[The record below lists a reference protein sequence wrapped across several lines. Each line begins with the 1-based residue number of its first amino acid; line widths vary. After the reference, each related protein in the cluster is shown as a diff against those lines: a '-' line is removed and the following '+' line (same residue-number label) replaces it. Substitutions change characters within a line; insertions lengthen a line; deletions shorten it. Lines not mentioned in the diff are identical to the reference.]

1 MNQVLHLRNLAII
14 LVISVLF
21 SAVGMPVKTNG
32 ASNPLAA
39 FTYESCVACVPP
51 GDVVSFNGNWSTS
64 GASIVSYVWDFG
76 DGSTPVKTSSPM
88 TTHLYGGSPA
98 KWQVTLEVQDSGGLT
113 DTTSQLVLFETVPRY
128 SFQPT
133 NPVVGQQV
141 TSNALDS
148 RSYNSA
154 NPVRDFDW
162 SFGDGTSG
170 TGVTVTH
177 SYSTEARYKI
187 LITILQS

>member
-1 MNQVLHLRNLAII
+1 MNPRLPLRNLAII
-14 LVISVLF
+14 LTVSILV
-21 SAVGMPVKTNG
+21 SAVGLPVKTNG

-64 GASIVSYVWDFG
+64 SSSIVSYVWDFG
-76 DGSTPVKTSSPM
+76 DGSPPVKTASPT

-98 KWQVTLEVQDSGGLT
+98 KWQVTLTVQDSAGLT

-133 NPVVGQQV
+133 NPVVDQQV
-141 TSNALDS
+141 TFNASDS
-148 RSYNSA
+148 ITYNSTD
-154 NPVRDFDW
+154 PIKGHDW
-162 SFGDGTSG
+162 SLRDGTSG
-170 TGVTVTH
+170 TAAILPH
-177 SYSTEARYKI
+177 SHSP
-187 LITILQS
+187 

>member
-1 MNQVLHLRNLAII
+1 MNPRLPLRNLVII

-76 DGSTPVKTSSPM
+76 DGSPPVKTSTPM
-88 TTHLYGGSPA
+88 TTHLNGGAPA
-98 KWQVTLEVQDSGGLT
+98 K
-113 DTTSQLVLFETVPRY
+113 
-128 SFQPT
+128 
-133 NPVVGQQV
+133 GQQTLTV
-141 TSNALDS
+141 QNPAGPKETANQCAPLGNA
-148 RSYNSA
+148 
-154 NPVRDFDW
+154 PPHTVRAGEP
-162 SFGDGTSG
+162 S
-170 TGVTVTH
+170 
-177 SYSTEARYKI
+177 
-187 LITILQS
+187 

>member
-1 MNQVLHLRNLAII
+1 MNPRLHLRNLAII

-76 DGSTPVKTSSPM
+76 DGSPPVKTSSPM
-88 TTHLYGGSPA
+88 TTHLYGGAPA
-98 KWQVTLEVQDSGGLT
+98 KWQVTLTVQDSAGLT
-113 DTTSQLVLFETVPRY
+113 GTARQLAPFGTLTRSAIPPPHPVL
-128 SFQPT
+128 
-133 NPVVGQQV
+133 
-141 TSNALDS
+141 
-148 RSYNSA
+148 
-154 NPVRDFDW
+154 
-162 SFGDGTSG
+162 
-170 TGVTVTH
+170 
-177 SYSTEARYKI
+177 
-187 LITILQS
+187 